1 MRPLTSRP
9 SWLRAVRH
17 GPSWISGIR
26 RRTRRSPAR
35 SARCGTPANTRR
47 RGSAYG
53 THHPP
58 ARHAPWGRGDPHRAL
73 LRFSHGRGVGFG
85 TLLHTAHEALILTG
99 TLMLAVSAVMSH
111 LVLAKR
117 EALGLFWALLA
128 TGYGLSVGTVLQ
140 GILGQHAFG
149 PSSSPMVMIAFIANA
164 IGIGGSVIATA
175 LVV

>member
-1 MRPLTSRP
+1 MERTIR
-9 SWLRAVRH
+9 LRVTLHGAVVILI
-17 GPSWISGIR
+17 GLF
-26 RRTRRSPAR
+26 
-35 SARCGTPANTRR
+35 CGFPTVVESDSER
-47 RGSAYG
+47 Y
-53 THHPP
+53 
-58 ARHAPWGRGDPHRAL
+58 W
-73 LRFSHGRGVGFG
+73 
-85 TLLHTAHEALILTG
+85 HTAHEALILTG

-175 LVV
+175 LVVMGAGAALKASPND

>member
-1 MRPLTSRP
+1 MERTIR
-9 SWLRAVRH
+9 LRVTLHGAVVILI
-17 GPSWISGIR
+17 GLF
-26 RRTRRSPAR
+26 
-35 SARCGTPANTRR
+35 CGFPTVVEPDAER
-47 RGSAYG
+47 Y
-53 THHPP
+53 
-58 ARHAPWGRGDPHRAL
+58 W
-73 LRFSHGRGVGFG
+73 
-85 TLLHTAHEALILTG
+85 HTAHEALILTG

-117 EALGLFWALLA
+117 EAWGLFWALLA

-175 LVV
+175 LVVMGAGAALKASPKD